1 MNKIFSQTTFIFLA
15 TFSVLLC
22 NAQWIHNDNK
32 NGIKIT
38 YSFDLSVQQ
47 GDSSLSLS
55 LSIEDRD
62 ENRTYDY
69 GTIELNSKNAVDSNS
84 LSKILKDKDS
94 ALLKQYGNDII
105 VKHSE
110 YISTMVLNVKDTI
123 SQRNQYSFVYQGLF
137 IYQSLL
143 VGAKRDTKN
152 IGSIDFTVMSSY
164 ILVGSSFVCKEE
176 VFINISDFKQYLEER
191 KKWDKKNVGI
201 DYYLGALK
209 NESST
214 ELNMIEITVRL
225 EEYFQSKFGRWPQG
239 GECGCC
245 MNYSGPCYYWN
256 EICLAHDMAC
266 QRCQHSWCF
275 SGCVPSS
282 CSGNTISWYWWL
294 I

>member
-1 MNKIFSQTTFIFLA
+1 
-15 TFSVLLC
+15 
-22 NAQWIHNDNK
+22 
-32 NGIKIT
+32 
-38 YSFDLSVQQ
+38 
-47 GDSSLSLS
+47 
-55 LSIEDRD
+55 
-62 ENRTYDY
+62 
-69 GTIELNSKNAVDSNS
+69 
-84 LSKILKDKDS
+84 
-94 ALLKQYGNDII
+94 
-105 VKHSE
+105 
-110 YISTMVLNVKDTI
+110 MVLNVKDTI